1 MCFNKTFHWVASQC
15 NTYKNLF
22 HANSYYFGVACM
34 QHFLNRFSCTAHKN
48 MFFMCD
54 AIKAIQ
60 KMLHACNTKIIRV
73 CMKQIFVSVATWS
86 HSRWNFLGA
95 CNAAMLHCIRIK
107 MLHGPNGWSFF
118 ESILN
123 NSEFLTACATFL
135 KSHCYV
141 NKTTILIAVNGFLF
155 PLTKFLF

>member
-1 MCFNKTFHWVASQC
+1 MKSNIFSRIEHFKHVLWLANESCASIKRFIEWLHSATLTKICF
-15 NTYKNLF
+15 
-22 HANSYYFGVACM
+22 M
-34 QHFLNRFSCTAHKN
+34 QIL
-48 MFFMCD
+48 
-54 AIKAIQ
+54 IILV
-60 KMLHACNTKIIRV
+60 LHACNTKIIRV

-141 NKTTILIAVNGFLF
+141 NKTTILIALNGFLF
-155 PLTKFLF
+155 SLTKFLF